1 MSLFCFSSILQDNSL
16 IEETIPNLVTDNIN
30 SMLTMLPSMEEIHN
44 AVFNMNK
51 EGAPGPDGFGAIFFQ
66 SF

>member
-1 MSLFCFSSILQDNSL
+1 
-16 IEETIPNLVTDNIN
+16 
-30 SMLTMLPSMEEIHN
+30 MLPSMEEIHN